1 MPKVIFSDAK
11 GLYQQAGS
19 GLCLQGELNYVPEVV
34 NVTGTT
40 ATLTADQSGA
50 TVLLNNAS
58 NAAVVVS
65 LPAGSTC
72 VAGTWFRFVNVSAN
86 THADGY
92 FIQRGT
98 DGELIVGGIP
108 TNSLVDNKT
117 EVAYSVATH
126 DALRL
131 TDITD
136 DAGKAGSFGSWVE
149 LMFTGITGG
158 EWQVIGGELLS
169 AKASTSLD
177 DLGDPT
183 AGKVFHNVA

>member
-1 MPKVIFSDAK
+1 MPKVNFTNAK
-11 GLYQQAGS
+11 GLYQESGS
-19 GLCLQGELNYVPEVV
+19 GLCLLGPLNSRPEVV

-72 VAGTWFRFVNVSAN
+72 EVGTWFTFVNVSAN

-92 FIQRGT
+92 YTQRGT
-98 DGELIVGGIP
+98 NGELIVGGIP
-108 TNSLVDNKT
+108 VTTVTDNKT

-131 TDITD
+131 TDITS
-136 DAGKAGSFGSWVE
+136 DAGKAGAVGSWVE
-149 LMFTGITGG
+149 LMYTGISGG
-158 EWQVIGGELLS
+158 EWQVLDGELIS
-169 AKASTSLD
+169 ANTGDLD
-177 DLGDPT
+177 DLGHT
-183 AGKVFHNVA
+183 TNGKVFHNA